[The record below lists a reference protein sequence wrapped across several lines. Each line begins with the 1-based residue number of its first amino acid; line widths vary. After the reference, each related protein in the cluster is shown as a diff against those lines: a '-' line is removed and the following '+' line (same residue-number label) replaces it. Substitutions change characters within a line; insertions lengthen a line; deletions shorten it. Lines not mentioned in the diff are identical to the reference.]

1 MINQDQFIALL
12 PQLLS
17 SILILVVMGLTAIRR
32 CHATIAATT
41 VLGLA
46 ATLVS
51 IPYAASVGPQ
61 AVTALFIVDGQALFY
76 TGLILAAAIGTTLL
90 LWGYLKNFAGNREEM
105 YLLLTLS
112 VNGALM
118 LVVSRHMASFFV
130 GLELMTV
137 PLYGMA
143 GYLFMQRRPL
153 ESATKY
159 LVLSATATAFLLFGM
174 AFLYAQSGRLDF
186 AGIATQFTS
195 GYTADAWLAQA
206 GLTLMLVGIAFKLSL
221 APFHQWTLDVYEGA
235 PAPVGA
241 FLATVSKVAVVAVL
255 LRLLEESGVLRMYPS
270 DAADSLPTVLATV
283 AVVSILVG
291 NLLALRQDNLK
302 RLLAASSIAHF
313 GYLLIAIVVGG
324 QLAREAAGM
333 YLTAYVATTIG
344 AFGVLSLLS
353 RHGNNNNE
361 DRDADT
367 LGAVRG
373 LAARSP
379 FLAVVLTVMLLS
391 LAGIPLT
398 AGFLGKF
405 YVITAGASAG
415 LWGLLLMVVIGSA
428 MGLYYYLRVI
438 AAIYQPAEPGLGKIG
453 VERMGGIA
461 VAAALLAVFC
471 IGIWPEPLA
480 DVLQSATL
488 TRLP

>member
-206 GLTLMLVGIAFKLSL
+206 GLTLMQIG
-221 APFHQWTLDVYEGA
+221 
-235 PAPVGA
+235 
-241 FLATVSKVAVVAVL
+241 
-255 LRLLEESGVLRMYPS
+255 R
-270 DAADSLPTVLATV
+270 
-283 AVVSILVG
+283 
-291 NLLALRQDNLK
+291 
-302 RLLAASSIAHF
+302 AH
-313 GYLLIAIVVGG
+313 V
-324 QLAREAAGM
+324 
-333 YLTAYVATTIG
+333 
-344 AFGVLSLLS
+344 
-353 RHGNNNNE
+353 
-361 DRDADT
+361 
-367 LGAVRG
+367 
-373 LAARSP
+373 
-379 FLAVVLTVMLLS
+379 
-391 LAGIPLT
+391 
-398 AGFLGKF
+398 
-405 YVITAGASAG
+405 
-415 LWGLLLMVVIGSA
+415 
-428 MGLYYYLRVI
+428 
-438 AAIYQPAEPGLGKIG
+438 
-453 VERMGGIA
+453 
-461 VAAALLAVFC
+461 
-471 IGIWPEPLA
+471 
-480 DVLQSATL
+480 
-488 TRLP
+488 

>member
-17 SILILVVMGLTAIRR
+17 SILILVIMGLTAIRR
-32 CHATIAATT
+32 CHATIAAAT

-76 TGLILAAAIGTTLL
+76 TGLILAAAIATTLL

-105 YLLLTLS
+105 YLLLALS
-112 VNGALM
+112 VNGALV
-118 LVVSRHMASFFV
+118 LVVSRHLASFFV

-186 AGIATQFTS
+186 AGIAAQFTS
-195 GYTADAWLAQA
+195 NYTADAWLAQA

-255 LRLLEESGVLRMYPS
+255 LRLLEESGVFRMYPT
-270 DAADSLPTVLATV
+270 DAADSLLIVLATI

-333 YLTAYVATTIG
+333 YLTAYVATTLG

-353 RHGNNNNE
+353 RHGNNHNE

-405 YVITAGASAG
+405 YVVTTGASAG
-415 LWGLLLMVVIGSA
+415 LWGLLLMVVIGGA

-438 AAIYQPAEPGLGKIG
+438 AAIYQPAEPGLGRIG

-461 VAAALLAVFC
+461 VAVALLAVLF
-471 IGIWPEPLA
+471 IGIWPQPLA
-480 DVLQSATL
+480 DMLQGATL
-488 TRLP
+488 AHLP